1 MLIPD
6 LLFYVFS
13 AILLAS
19 AVTVITAK
27 NAVHSVLY
35 LILAFFNAAGIFVML
50 GAEYV
55 AMLLVIV
62 YVGAVAVLF
71 LFVVMML
78 DIAAVKRIDLR
89 RKHLFAGGIVAFA
102 LLAELSLVFY
112 SWHSAESAIN
122 NRLFPGANQ
131 DAVGSAQALGNLLYT
146 DYLYPFQVSGLI
158 LLVAMIGAIT
168 LTLRLRTGIRR
179 QNAGNQTIRRPE
191 DSMDIVTPETGKGIT
206 L

>member
-1 MLIPD
+1 MLIAD
-6 LLFYVFS
+6 ILFYVF
-13 AILLAS
+13 AVILLAS

-35 LILAFFNAAGIFVML
+35 LILAFFNAAGIFVLL

-89 RKHLFAGGIVAFA
+89 RKHLFAGGIVGAA
-102 LLAELSLVFY
+102 LLAELVLVFY
-112 SWHSAESAIN
+112 GWTSAEGAIN
-122 NRLFPGANQ
+122 NRLFPVADHNS
-131 DAVGSAQALGNLLYT
+131 VGTAQALGNILYT
-146 DYLYPFQVSGLI
+146 NYLYPFQVSGLI

-168 LTLRLRTGIRR
+168 LCLRLRGGIRR
-179 QNAGNQTIRRPE
+179 QKSHTQVTRTVE
-191 DSMDIVTPETGKGIT
+191 QSMDIRTVETGKGIE

>member
-1 MLIPD
+1 MLLTDI
-6 LLFYVFS
+6 LFYVFS
-13 AILLAS
+13 AILLLS
-19 AVTVITAK
+19 AVTVISAK

-55 AMLLVIV
+55 AMLLLIV

-78 DIAAVKRIDLR
+78 DIAAVKRVDLR
-89 RKHLFAGGIVAFA
+89 RKHLMAGVVVGAA
-102 LLAELSLVFY
+102 LLGELGLVFY
-112 SWHSAESAIN
+112 NWKSVDNARDNA
-122 NRLFPGANQ
+122 LFPAAA
-131 DAVGSAQALGNLLYT
+131 DSFGSAGALGDLLYT
-146 DYLYPFQVSGLI
+146 HYLYPFQVSGLI

-179 QNAGNQTIRRPE
+179 QKAHAQVTRTQE
-191 DSMDIVTPETGKGIT
+191 ESMEIKSVESGKGIT